1 MMQFEIEKPESSI
14 IKVFGVG
21 GGGSNAVN
29 HMYKQGIKGVDFY
42 ICNTDEQSLEMSPVP
57 NKIQLGLNLTGG
69 RGAGSIA
76 EVGKNAA
83 IENIDEIK
91 EILEKDTKML
101 FITAGMGGGT
111 GTGAAPIIA
120 KAAKE
125 LGILT
130 VAIVTYPFGFE
141 GRKRSHQADGGLEE
155 LRDSVDTCVI
165 ICNDKLREIYGNLSL
180 SDAFAKADD
189 ILTTASKGIAEII
202 TRTGYINVDF
212 EDVRTVMTDS
222 GVAIMGSSLASGE
235 NRALKAAQEALE
247 SPLLNDNNIEGAN
260 YILLNIT
267 SGDNEVMM
275 DEISQITDYIQ
286 DEAGLSADIIWGTGR
301 DEELG
306 DNISITLIATGFEAN
321 KTIGGIQTEK
331 KKEKVVH
338 SLKEDVAP
346 VVETKVETPASPLE
360 PQLKTPEQPQVEQVV
375 MDLDVPVVEKKEESV
390 QAWEVKTEEP
400 VVEAPVTEAEAPK
413 IVHNLYDE
421 EEVVTEVKEDT
432 LEEVYE
438 EEVYDETPNQGPTF
452 DFGTEE
458 VEVEQ
463 FQAPVAETPSW
474 ETPSFEAP
482 QAEVEEPEAPQTF
495 EPTFNEVPA
504 QPTYQAPAEPAA
516 PAQPEQQSTFAD
528 ELDAEE
534 RLKRSQ
540 QRLSQLN
547 NLTSKLKNP
556 SNISDLENEPAYIR
570 RQVRLDNVQHSSENN
585 VSRFTLGDDGDNNPE
600 IRSNNSFLHDNV
612 D

>member
-1 MMQFEIEKPESSI
+1 MQFEIEKPESSI

-91 EILEKDTKML
+91 EILGKETKML

-120 KAAKE
+120 RAAKE

-141 GRKRSHQADGGLEE
+141 GRKRSNQANGGLEE

-189 ILTTASKGIAEII
+189 ILTTASKGIADII
-202 TRTGYINVDF
+202 TSTGYINVDF

-222 GVAIMGSSLASGE
+222 GVAIMGSSSASGE

-267 SGDNEVMM
+267 SGNNEVMM
-275 DEISQITDYIQ
+275 DEITQITDYIQ
-286 DEAGLSADIIWGTGR
+286 DEAGLSADIIWGNGK

-321 KTIGGIQTEK
+321 KSIGGIQSAPQ
-331 KKEKVVH
+331 KEKIVH
-338 SLKEDVAP
+338 NLKEQNTPVAEERKSVSGSSIEPELKATQEPQVAQTKMELDVPALQKS
-346 VVETKVETPASPLE
+346 EPASPQNPFQSIE
-360 PQLKTPEQPQVEQVV
+360 TVH
-375 MDLDVPVVEKKEESV
+375 
-390 QAWEVKTEEP
+390 EV
-400 VVEAPVTEAEAPK
+400 PK

-421 EEVVTEVKEDT
+421 EELPSKIDAVKEVPKEQGTTFNFSPSSDAT
-432 LEEVYE
+432 KAESTKTK
-438 EEVYDETPNQGPTF
+438 ETKIQEDSAPTF
-452 DFGTEE
+452 DVSQGSTSE
-458 VEVEQ
+458 V
-463 FQAPVAETPSW
+463 PP
-474 ETPSFEAP
+474 
-482 QAEVEEPEAPQTF
+482 TF
-495 EPTFNEVPA
+495 EPTFNEVP
-504 QPTYQAPAEPAA
+504 PVGHWEAPAHSEPSKQEEVRN
-516 PAQPEQQSTFAD
+516 PSTFAD
-528 ELDAEE
+528 ELDTEE
-534 RLKRSQ
+534 KIKRSQ

-547 NLTSKLKNP
+547 NLTAKLKNP
-556 SNISDLENEPAYIR
+556 SNILDLENEPAYIR
-570 RQVRLDNVQHSSENN
+570 RQVRLDNVKHSSENN
-585 VSRFTLGDDGDNNPE
+585 ASRFTLGNDGENNPE
-600 IRSNNSFLHDNV
+600 IRPNNSFLHDNV

>member
-1 MMQFEIEKPESSI
+1 MTLNNKNIIKPTNVMMQFEIEKSESSI

-29 HMYKQGIKGVDFY
+29 HMYKAGIKGVDFF

-91 EILEKDTKML
+91 EILGQDTKML

-120 KAAKE
+120 RLAKE

-141 GRKRSHQADGGLEE
+141 GRKRSNQADGGLEE

-180 SDAFAKADD
+180 TDAFAKADD

-267 SGDNEVMM
+267 SGNNEVMM

-321 KTIGGIQTEK
+321 KSIGGIQTVK
-331 KKEKVVH
+331 KKEKIIHDLKSEEILKSQDQDVKTSSESHVD
-338 SLKEDVAP
+338 SLEPELKTLDSP
-346 VVETKVETPASPLE
+346 KVE
-360 PQLKTPEQPQVEQVV
+360 QIK
-375 MDLDVPVVEKKEESV
+375 MDLDL
-390 QAWEVKTEEP
+390 
-400 VVEAPVTEAEAPK
+400 PVTEKSEDTFVRYQENISEPTDVSSVDKATTVK
-413 IVHNLYDE
+413 IVHNLYEDE
-421 EEVVTEVKEDT
+421 EPTSNSKSEFKENTISDK
-432 LEEVYE
+432 
-438 EEVYDETPNQGPTF
+438 PKFNF
-452 DFGTEE
+452 
-458 VEVEQ
+458 
-463 FQAPVAETPSW
+463 TPSS
-474 ETPSFEAP
+474 EDISNDSKFE
-482 QAEVEEPEAPQTF
+482 QRSSKL
-495 EPTFNEVPA
+495 NERVTSSSKF
-504 QPTYQAPAEPAA
+504 TYDDGK
-516 PAQPEQQSTFAD
+516 STFAD

-540 QRLSQLN
+540 ERLSQLN
-547 NLTSKLKNP
+547 NLTVKLKSP
-556 SNISDLENEPAYIR
+556 SNISHLEDEPAYIR
-570 RQVRLDNVQHSSENN
+570 KKVRLDNIEHSSENKS
-585 VSRFTLGDDGDNNPE
+585 SRFTLGDDGDNNPE
-600 IRSNNSFLHDNV
+600 IRPNNSFLHDNV

>member
-1 MMQFEIEKPESSI
+1 MQFELEKEESSI

-42 ICNTDEQSLEMSPVP
+42 VCNTDQQALDMSPVP
-57 NKIQLGLNLTGG
+57 NKIQLGLSLTGG

-76 EVGKNAA
+76 EVGRNAA

-91 EILEKDTKML
+91 DILSKDTKML

-120 KAAKE
+120 RAAKE

-130 VAIVTYPFGFE
+130 VAVVTYPFVFE
-141 GRKRSHQADGGLEE
+141 GRKRSTQADGGLEE
-155 LRDSVDTCVI
+155 LRDAVDTCVI

-267 SGDNEVMM
+267 SGTNEVMM

-286 DEAGLSADIIWGTGR
+286 DEAGLSADIIWGTGK

-306 DNISITLIATGFEAN
+306 DNISITLIATGFQAN
-321 KTIGGIQTEK
+321 KSIGGIQTEK

-338 SLKEDVAP
+338 NLKNDEPKDETAQ
-346 VVETKVETPASPLE
+346 VEEKQEEQEVNPLE
-360 PQLKTPEQPQVEQVV
+360 PTLVEKPQVEQTK
-375 MDLDVPVVEKKEESV
+375 MELDVPAIEQKEVVQPDTPTQPLSFSTPTSEE
-390 QAWEVKTEEP
+390 
-400 VVEAPVTEAEAPK
+400 EAPK
-413 IVHNLYDE
+413 IVHNLYEDE
-421 EEVVTEVKEDT
+421 ELDEVTNNV
-432 LEEVYE
+432 E
-438 EEVYDETPNQGPTF
+438 EENNFTASQPEEYSAPTALDFEEEDSEEINATEGPTF
-452 DFGTEE
+452 TN
-458 VEVEQ
+458 
-463 FQAPVAETPSW
+463 ETSIP
-474 ETPSFEAP
+474 
-482 QAEVEEPEAPQTF
+482 EPPK
-495 EPTFNEVPA
+495 P
-504 QPTYQAPAEPAA
+504 
-516 PAQPEQQSTFAD
+516 TFAD

-534 RLKRSQ
+534 RLKRSEE
-540 QRLSQLN
+540 RLSQLN
-547 NLTSKLKNP
+547 NLSAKLRNP
-556 SNISDLENEPAYIR
+556 SNISDLEDEPAYIR
-570 RQVRLDNVQHSSENN
+570 RKVKLDNVEHSSDNN
-585 VSRFTLGDDGDNNPE
+585 VSRYTLGNDDDNNPE

>member
-1 MMQFEIEKPESSI
+1 MQFEIEKSESSI

-29 HMYKQGIKGVDFY
+29 HMYKAGIKGVDFF

-91 EILEKDTKML
+91 DILEKDTKML

-120 KAAKE
+120 RLAKE

-141 GRKRSHQADGGLEE
+141 GRKRSNQADGGLEE

-189 ILTTASKGIAEII
+189 ILTIASKGIAEII

-267 SGDNEVMM
+267 SGNSEVMM

-321 KTIGGIQTEK
+321 KSIGGIQTEK

-338 SLKEDVAP
+338 DLKKEEDNRADYHGLSDGVKSQE
-346 VVETKVETPASPLE
+346 VSSE
-360 PQLKTPEQPQVEQVV
+360 PELKTLGSPKVEQVK
-375 MDLDVPVVEKKEESV
+375 MELDVPIIEKPKDSSQIHEGIISKVSEKSIDD
-390 QAWEVKTEEP
+390 TMGP
-400 VVEAPVTEAEAPK
+400 PK
-413 IVHNLYDE
+413 IVHNLY
-421 EEVVTEVKEDT
+421 EEVDQKNNSEDQYQDKAVS
-432 LEEVYE
+432 E
-438 EEVYDETPNQGPTF
+438 D
-452 DFGTEE
+452 
-458 VEVEQ
+458 
-463 FQAPVAETPSW
+463 
-474 ETPSFEAP
+474 PSFNFTAP
-482 QAEVEEPEAPQTF
+482 KNDEINEGLSF
-495 EPTFNEVPA
+495 EPSFNN
-504 QPTYQAPAEPAA
+504 PTEPSPSKFRDNADVI
-516 PAQPEQQSTFAD
+516 QNDKSTFAD

-540 QRLSQLN
+540 KRLSQLN
-547 NLTSKLKNP
+547 NLTVKLKSP
-556 SNISDLENEPAYIR
+556 SNISDLEDEPAYIR
-570 RQVRLDNVQHSSENN
+570 KRVRLDNIEHSSENKE
-585 VSRFTLGDDGDNNPE
+585 SRFTLGNDGDNNPE

>member
-1 MMQFEIEKPESSI
+1 MMQFEIERSESSI

-29 HMYKQGIKGVDFY
+29 HMYKAGIKGVDFF

-76 EVGKNAA
+76 EVGKDAA

-120 KAAKE
+120 RVAKE

-141 GRKRSHQADGGLEE
+141 GRKRSNQADGGLED

-189 ILTTASKGIAEII
+189 ILTIASKGIAEII

-267 SGDNEVMM
+267 SGNSEVMM

-286 DEAGLSADIIWGTGR
+286 DEAGLSADIIWGTGI

-321 KTIGGIQTEK
+321 KSIGGIQTEK

-338 SLKEDVAP
+338 NLKKEQSELDREQRTKNTFQTQEVSLES
-346 VVETKVETPASPLE
+346 E
-360 PQLKTPEQPQVEQVV
+360 LKTLDSPKVEQVK
-375 MDLDVPVVEKKEESV
+375 MELDIPIIEKPIDSSQNLEASTTV
-390 QAWEVKTEEP
+390 ITEQSLDNTVDP
-400 VVEAPVTEAEAPK
+400 PK
-413 IVHNLYDE
+413 IVHNLYE
-421 EEVVTEVKEDT
+421 EDNQNKESEPQLD
-432 LEEVYE
+432 
-438 EEVYDETPNQGPTF
+438 DETVLKGSAFNFKTPINDEPN
-452 DFGTEE
+452 DR
-458 VEVEQ
+458 
-463 FQAPVAETPSW
+463 AK
-474 ETPSFEAP
+474 
-482 QAEVEEPEAPQTF
+482 F
-495 EPTFNEVPA
+495 EPTFHNVSDTSVPSSISDTNSI
-504 QPTYQAPAEPAA
+504 QNDK
-516 PAQPEQQSTFAD
+516 STFAD

-534 RLKRSQ
+534 RMKRSQ
-540 QRLSQLN
+540 QRLSRLN
-547 NLTSKLKNP
+547 NLTGKLKSP
-556 SNISDLENEPAYIR
+556 SNISDLEDEPAYIR
-570 RQVRLDNVQHSSENN
+570 KKVRLDNIEHSSENKE
-585 VSRFTLGDDGDNNPE
+585 SRFTLGNDSDNNPE

>member
-1 MMQFEIEKPESSI
+1 MQFEIEKSESSI

-29 HMYKQGIKGVDFY
+29 HMYKAGIKGVDFF

-91 EILEKDTKML
+91 DILEKDTKML

-120 KAAKE
+120 RLAKE

-141 GRKRSHQADGGLEE
+141 GRKRSNQADGGLEE

-189 ILTTASKGIAEII
+189 ILTIASKGIAEII

-267 SGDNEVMM
+267 SGNSEVMM

-321 KTIGGIQTEK
+321 KSIGGIQTEK

-338 SLKEDVAP
+338 DLKKEEDNRADYHGLSDGVKSQE
-346 VVETKVETPASPLE
+346 VSSE
-360 PQLKTPEQPQVEQVV
+360 PELKTLDSPKVEQVK
-375 MDLDVPVVEKKEESV
+375 MELDVPIIEKPKDSSQIHEGIISKVSEKSIDD
-390 QAWEVKTEEP
+390 TMGP
-400 VVEAPVTEAEAPK
+400 PK
-413 IVHNLYDE
+413 IVHNLY
-421 EEVVTEVKEDT
+421 EEVDQKNNSEDQYQDKAVS
-432 LEEVYE
+432 E
-438 EEVYDETPNQGPTF
+438 D
-452 DFGTEE
+452 
-458 VEVEQ
+458 
-463 FQAPVAETPSW
+463 
-474 ETPSFEAP
+474 PSFNFTAP
-482 QAEVEEPEAPQTF
+482 KNDEINEGLSFEHSFNNPTEPSPSKFRDNADVIQ
-495 EPTFNEVPA
+495 NDK
-504 QPTYQAPAEPAA
+504 
-516 PAQPEQQSTFAD
+516 STFAD

-547 NLTSKLKNP
+547 NLTVKLKSP
-556 SNISDLENEPAYIR
+556 SNISDLEDEPAYIR
-570 RQVRLDNVQHSSENN
+570 KRVRLDNIEHSSENKE
-585 VSRFTLGDDGDNNPE
+585 SRFTLGNDGDNNPE

>member
-1 MMQFEIEKPESSI
+1 MQFDLEKEEKSI

-29 HMYKQGIKGVDFY
+29 HMYKQGIKGVDFF

-57 NKIQLGLNLTGG
+57 NKIQLGLNLTAG
-69 RGAGSIA
+69 RGAGSLA

-83 IENIDEIK
+83 LENIDEIR

-120 KAAKE
+120 RIAKE

-141 GRKRSHQADGGLEE
+141 GRKRSNQADGGLEE
-155 LRDSVDTCVI
+155 LRDAVDTCVI

-180 SDAFAKADD
+180 SDAFSKADD
-189 ILTTASKGIAEII
+189 ILTEASKGIAEII

-212 EDVRTVMTDS
+212 EDVRTVMTNS

-235 NRALKAAQEALE
+235 NRAIKAAQEALE

-267 SGDNEVMM
+267 SGNSEVMM

-286 DEAGLSADIIWGTGR
+286 DEAGLSADIIWGTGI

-306 DNISITLIATGFEAN
+306 DSISITLIATGFEAN
-321 KTIGGIQTEK
+321 KSIGGIQSEK
-331 KKEKVVH
+331 RKDKVVH
-338 SLKEDVAP
+338 SLKETDPAP
-346 VVETKVETPASPLE
+346 QAVNSLKSDAVNPME
-360 PQLKTPEQPQVEQVV
+360 PQLKSAETPQVEQTR
-375 MDLDVPVVEKKEESV
+375 MELNVPAVEKKQEETLPSG
-390 QAWEVKTEEP
+390 WEVKAP
-400 VVEAPVTEAEAPK
+400 VSVVETPVAESETPK

-421 EEVVTEVKEDT
+421 AFSATVEQEEKIVEED
-432 LEEVYE
+432 
-438 EEVYDETPNQGPTF
+438 NSPTF
-452 DFGTEE
+452 E
-458 VEVEQ
+458 
-463 FQAPVAETPSW
+463 
-474 ETPSFEAP
+474 FEASD
-482 QAEVEEPEAPQTF
+482 VEETSTETFNEREDEQNQAAESIEEKPF
-495 EPTFNEVPA
+495 EPTFNKI
-504 QPTYQAPAEPAA
+504 PAEPEHKNPVGFEA
-516 PAQPEQQSTFAD
+516 PKKAPESSTFAS
-528 ELDAEE
+528 ELESEE
-534 RLKRSQ
+534 RLRRSQ
-540 QRLSQLN
+540 ERLSQLN
-547 NLTSKLKNP
+547 NLTHKLKSP
-556 SNISDLENEPAYIR
+556 SGITDLENEPAYIR
-570 RQVRLDNVQHSSENN
+570 RKVRLDNLQHSSESSA
-585 VSRFTLGDDGDNNPE
+585 SRFTLGDDGENNPE

>member
-1 MMQFEIEKPESSI
+1 MNFDLEKEEKSI

-29 HMYKQGIKGVDFY
+29 HMYKQGIKGVDFF

-57 NKIQLGLNLTGG
+57 NKIQLGLNLTAG
-69 RGAGSIA
+69 RGAGSLA

-83 IENIDEIK
+83 LENIDEIR

-120 KAAKE
+120 RIAKE

-141 GRKRSHQADGGLEE
+141 GRKRSNQADGGLEE
-155 LRDSVDTCVI
+155 LRDAVDTCVI

-180 SDAFAKADD
+180 SDAFSKADD
-189 ILTTASKGIAEII
+189 ILTEASKGIAEII

-212 EDVRTVMTDS
+212 EDVRTVMTNS

-235 NRALKAAQEALE
+235 NRAIKAAQEALE

-267 SGDNEVMM
+267 SGNSEVMM

-286 DEAGLSADIIWGTGR
+286 DEAGLSADIIWGTGI

-306 DNISITLIATGFEAN
+306 DSISITLIATGFEAN
-321 KTIGGIQTEK
+321 KSIGGIQSEK
-331 KKEKVVH
+331 RKDKVVH
-338 SLKEDVAP
+338 SLKETDPAP
-346 VVETKVETPASPLE
+346 QAVNSLKSDAVNPME
-360 PQLKTPEQPQVEQVV
+360 PQLKSAETPQVEQTR
-375 MDLDVPVVEKKEESV
+375 MELNVPAVEKKQEETLPSG
-390 QAWEVKTEEP
+390 WEVKAP
-400 VVEAPVTEAEAPK
+400 VSVVETPVAESETPK

-421 EEVVTEVKEDT
+421 AFSATVEQEEKIVEED
-432 LEEVYE
+432 
-438 EEVYDETPNQGPTF
+438 NSPTF
-452 DFGTEE
+452 E
-458 VEVEQ
+458 
-463 FQAPVAETPSW
+463 
-474 ETPSFEAP
+474 FEASD
-482 QAEVEEPEAPQTF
+482 VEETSTETFNEREDEQNQAAESIEEKPF
-495 EPTFNEVPA
+495 EPTFNKI
-504 QPTYQAPAEPAA
+504 PAEPEHKNPVGFEA
-516 PAQPEQQSTFAD
+516 PKKAPESSTFAS
-528 ELDAEE
+528 ELESEE
-534 RLKRSQ
+534 RLRRSQ
-540 QRLSQLN
+540 ERLSQLN
-547 NLTSKLKNP
+547 NLTHKLKSP
-556 SNISDLENEPAYIR
+556 SGITDLENEPAYIR
-570 RQVRLDNVQHSSENN
+570 RKVRLDNLQHSSESSA
-585 VSRFTLGDDGDNNPE
+585 SRFTLGDDGENNPE

>member
-1 MMQFEIEKPESSI
+1 MMQFEIEKSESSI

-29 HMYKQGIKGVDFY
+29 HMYKAGIKGVDFF

-120 KAAKE
+120 RLAKE

-141 GRKRSHQADGGLEE
+141 GRKRSSQADNGLEE

-189 ILTTASKGIAEII
+189 ILTTAAKGIAEII

-235 NRALKAAQEALE
+235 NRAINAAQEALE

-267 SGDNEVMM
+267 SGNNEVMM

-301 DEELG
+301 DEDLG

-321 KTIGGIQTEK
+321 KSIGGIQTEK
-331 KKEKVVH
+331 KKEKVIH
-338 SLKEDVAP
+338 DLKIDA
-346 VVETKVETPASPLE
+346 KVDSKGGEIKNTLQEENNSLE
-360 PQLKTPEQPQVEQVV
+360 PELKTSDAPKAEQIKME
-375 MDLDVPVVEKKEESV
+375 LDVPVVEKTVDSAQAYDATNIEPLQESSM
-390 QAWEVKTEEP
+390 ET
-400 VVEAPVTEAEAPK
+400 VESPK
-413 IVHNLYDE
+413 IVHNLYEDIDSNPD
-421 EEVVTEVKEDT
+421 VGKEFDDDMVSK
-432 LEEVYE
+432 ESR
-438 EEVYDETPNQGPTF
+438 F
-452 DFGTEE
+452 DFNANAKESNDESNFT
-458 VEVEQ
+458 
-463 FQAPVAETPSW
+463 SD
-474 ETPSFEAP
+474 
-482 QAEVEEPEAPQTF
+482 
-495 EPTFNEVPA
+495 FNEVSDSSDPILN
-504 QPTYQAPAEPAA
+504 EPIINKNTDK
-516 PAQPEQQSTFAD
+516 STFAD

-540 QRLSQLN
+540 ERLSRLN
-547 NLTSKLKNP
+547 NLTLKLKSP
-556 SNISDLENEPAYIR
+556 SSISDLEDEPAYIR
-570 RQVRLDNVQHSSENN
+570 KKVRLDNVEHSSENN
-585 VSRFTLGDDGDNNPE
+585 ASRFTLGDDGENNPE
-600 IRSNNSFLHDNV
+600 IRPNNSFLHDNV

>member
-1 MMQFEIEKPESSI
+1 MNFDLEKEEKSI

-29 HMYKQGIKGVDFY
+29 HMYKQGIKGVDFF

-57 NKIQLGLNLTGG
+57 NKIQLGLNLTAG
-69 RGAGSIA
+69 RGAGSLA

-83 IENIDEIK
+83 LENIDEIR

-120 KAAKE
+120 RIAKE

-141 GRKRSHQADGGLEE
+141 GRKRSNQADGGLEE
-155 LRDSVDTCVI
+155 LRDAVDTCVI

-180 SDAFAKADD
+180 SDAFSKADD
-189 ILTTASKGIAEII
+189 ILTEASKGIAEII

-212 EDVRTVMTDS
+212 EDVRTVMTNS

-235 NRALKAAQEALE
+235 NRAIKAAQEALE

-267 SGDNEVMM
+267 SGNSEVMM

-286 DEAGLSADIIWGTGR
+286 DEAGLSADIIWGTGI

-306 DNISITLIATGFEAN
+306 DSISITLIATGFEAN
-321 KTIGGIQTEK
+321 KSIGGIQSEK
-331 KKEKVVH
+331 RKDKVVH
-338 SLKEDVAP
+338 SLKETDPAP
-346 VVETKVETPASPLE
+346 QAVNSLKSDAVNPME
-360 PQLKTPEQPQVEQVV
+360 PQLKSSETPQVEQTR
-375 MDLDVPVVEKKEESV
+375 MELNVPAVEKKQEETLPSG
-390 QAWEVKTEEP
+390 WEVKAP
-400 VVEAPVTEAEAPK
+400 VSVVETPVAESETPK

-421 EEVVTEVKEDT
+421 AFSATVEQEEKIVEED
-432 LEEVYE
+432 
-438 EEVYDETPNQGPTF
+438 NSPTF
-452 DFGTEE
+452 E
-458 VEVEQ
+458 
-463 FQAPVAETPSW
+463 
-474 ETPSFEAP
+474 FEASD
-482 QAEVEEPEAPQTF
+482 VEETSTETFNEREDEQNQAAESIEEKPF
-495 EPTFNEVPA
+495 EPTFNKI
-504 QPTYQAPAEPAA
+504 PAEPEHKNPVGFEA
-516 PAQPEQQSTFAD
+516 PKKAPESSTFAS
-528 ELDAEE
+528 ELESEE
-534 RLKRSQ
+534 RLRRSEE
-540 QRLSQLN
+540 RLSQLN
-547 NLTSKLKNP
+547 NLTHKLKSP
-556 SNISDLENEPAYIR
+556 SGITDLENEPAYIR
-570 RQVRLDNVQHSSENN
+570 RKVRLDNLQHSSESSA
-585 VSRFTLGDDGDNNPE
+585 SRFTLGDDGENNPE

>member
-1 MMQFEIEKPESSI
+1 MMQFEIEKSESSI

-29 HMYKQGIKGVDFY
+29 HMYKAGIKGVDFF

-57 NKIQLGLNLTGG
+57 NRIQLGLNLTGG

-120 KAAKE
+120 RVAKE

-141 GRKRSHQADGGLEE
+141 GRKRSNQADGGLEE

-189 ILTTASKGIAEII
+189 ILTIASKGIAEII

-222 GVAIMGSSLASGE
+222 GVAIMGSSFASGE

-267 SGDNEVMM
+267 SGNSEVMM

-321 KTIGGIQTEK
+321 KSIGGIQTEK

-338 SLKEDVAP
+338 NLKKEQGELDREERVKNTFQTQE
-346 VVETKVETPASPLE
+346 VSLE
-360 PQLKTPEQPQVEQVV
+360 PELKTLDSPKVEQVK
-375 MDLDVPVVEKKEESV
+375 MELDIPIIEKTIDSSQNHEESNPV
-390 QAWEVKTEEP
+390 ITEQSLDDTVGP
-400 VVEAPVTEAEAPK
+400 PK
-413 IVHNLYDE
+413 IVHNLYE
-421 EEVVTEVKEDT
+421 EDNQYKDSESQFD
-432 LEEVYE
+432 
-438 EEVYDETPNQGPTF
+438 DETVSKESAFNFKSQVN
-452 DFGTEE
+452 DELSE
-458 VEVEQ
+458 R
-463 FQAPVAETPSW
+463 AK
-474 ETPSFEAP
+474 
-482 QAEVEEPEAPQTF
+482 F
-495 EPTFNEVPA
+495 EPTFHNLSDTSVSTSISDTNTI
-504 QPTYQAPAEPAA
+504 QNDK
-516 PAQPEQQSTFAD
+516 STFAD

-547 NLTSKLKNP
+547 NLTGKLKSP
-556 SNISDLENEPAYIR
+556 SNISDLEDEPAYIR
-570 RQVRLDNVQHSSENN
+570 KKVRLDNIEHSSENKE
-585 VSRFTLGDDGDNNPE
+585 SRFTIGNDSDNNPE

>member
-1 MMQFEIEKPESSI
+1 MMQFEIEKQETSI

-29 HMYKQGIKGVDFY
+29 HMYKAGIKGVDFF
-42 ICNTDEQSLEMSPVP
+42 ICNTDEQALEISPVP

-83 IENIDEIK
+83 IENIDQIK
-91 EILEKDTKML
+91 EILENDTKML

-120 KAAKE
+120 RLAKE

-141 GRKRSHQADGGLEE
+141 GRKRSNQADVGLEE

-189 ILTTASKGIAEII
+189 ILTIASKGIAEII

-235 NRALKAAQEALE
+235 NRALKAAQQALE

-267 SGDNEVMM
+267 SGNNEVMM

-286 DEAGLSADIIWGTGR
+286 DEAGLSADIIWGTGK
-301 DEELG
+301 DEELE

-321 KTIGGIQTEK
+321 KSIGGIQTEK
-331 KKEKVVH
+331 KKAKVVH
-338 SLKEDVAP
+338 ALKSEENNGSQD
-346 VVETKVETPASPLE
+346 
-360 PQLKTPEQPQVEQVV
+360 
-375 MDLDVPVVEKKEESV
+375 KEENNVLKQETLSSKHESNSLNS
-390 QAWEVKTEEP
+390 QPKAEQIKMELNLPISEKTNDSTANNESIIFENNGRI
-400 VVEAPVTEAEAPK
+400 TEDKVDSPK
-413 IVHNLYDE
+413 IVHNLYE
-421 EEVVTEVKEDT
+421 ESDLVNNSEIQEENHIVSEESKINFTTPSNYIKEDSN
-432 LEEVYE
+432 EESKISNIE
-438 EEVYDETPNQGPTF
+438 DKPNL
-452 DFGTEE
+452 
-458 VEVEQ
+458 
-463 FQAPVAETPSW
+463 
-474 ETPSFEAP
+474 SFNNGLS
-482 QAEVEEPEAPQTF
+482 F
-495 EPTFNEVPA
+495 SKNDGN
-504 QPTYQAPAEPAA
+504 
-516 PAQPEQQSTFAD
+516 STFAD
-528 ELDAEE
+528 KLDSEE

-540 QRLSQLN
+540 QRVSQLN
-547 NLTSKLKNP
+547 NLTEKLKSP
-556 SNISDLENEPAYIR
+556 SNISDLEDEPAYIR
-570 RQVRLDNVQHSSENN
+570 KKIRLDNLEHSSENKE
-585 VSRFTLGDDGDNNPE
+585 SRFTIGNDDDNNPE

>member
-1 MMQFEIEKPESSI
+1 MQFDLEKEEKSI

-29 HMYKQGIKGVDFY
+29 HMYKQGIKGVDFF

-57 NKIQLGLNLTGG
+57 NKIQLGLNLTAG
-69 RGAGSIA
+69 RGAGSLA

-83 IENIDEIK
+83 LENIDEIR

-120 KAAKE
+120 RIAKE

-141 GRKRSHQADGGLEE
+141 GRKRSNQADGGLEE
-155 LRDSVDTCVI
+155 LRDAVDTCVI

-180 SDAFAKADD
+180 SDAFSKADD
-189 ILTTASKGIAEII
+189 ILTEASKGIAEII

-212 EDVRTVMTDS
+212 EDVRTVMTNS

-235 NRALKAAQEALE
+235 NRAIKAAQEALE

-267 SGDNEVMM
+267 SGNSEVMM

-286 DEAGLSADIIWGTGR
+286 DEAGLSADIIWGTGI

-306 DNISITLIATGFEAN
+306 DSISITLIATGFEAN
-321 KTIGGIQTEK
+321 KSIGGIQSEK
-331 KKEKVVH
+331 RKDKVVH
-338 SLKEDVAP
+338 SLKETDPAP
-346 VVETKVETPASPLE
+346 QAVNSLKSDAVNPME
-360 PQLKTPEQPQVEQVV
+360 PQLKSAETPQVEQTR
-375 MDLDVPVVEKKEESV
+375 MELNVPAVEKKQEETLPSG
-390 QAWEVKTEEP
+390 WEVKAP
-400 VVEAPVTEAEAPK
+400 VSVVETPVAESETPK

-421 EEVVTEVKEDT
+421 AFSATVEQEEKIVEED
-432 LEEVYE
+432 
-438 EEVYDETPNQGPTF
+438 NSPTF
-452 DFGTEE
+452 E
-458 VEVEQ
+458 
-463 FQAPVAETPSW
+463 
-474 ETPSFEAP
+474 FEASD
-482 QAEVEEPEAPQTF
+482 VEETSTETFNEREDEQNQAAESIEEKPF
-495 EPTFNEVPA
+495 EPTFNKI
-504 QPTYQAPAEPAA
+504 PAEPEHKA
-516 PAQPEQQSTFAD
+516 PVGFEAPKKAPESSTFAS
-528 ELDAEE
+528 ELESEE
-534 RLKRSQ
+534 RLRRSQ
-540 QRLSQLN
+540 ERLSQLN
-547 NLTSKLKNP
+547 NLTHKLKSP
-556 SNISDLENEPAYIR
+556 SGITDLENEPAYIR
-570 RQVRLDNVQHSSENN
+570 RKVRLDNLQHSSESSA
-585 VSRFTLGDDGDNNPE
+585 SRFTLGDDGENNPE

>member
-1 MMQFEIEKPESSI
+1 MMQFEIEKSESSI

-29 HMYKQGIKGVDFY
+29 HMYKAGIKGVDFF

-57 NKIQLGLNLTGG
+57 NKVQLGLNLTGG

-76 EVGKNAA
+76 EVGKDAA

-120 KAAKE
+120 RVAKE

-141 GRKRSHQADGGLEE
+141 GRKRSNQADGGLEE

-189 ILTTASKGIAEII
+189 ILTIASKGIAEII

-267 SGDNEVMM
+267 SGNSEVMM

-321 KTIGGIQTEK
+321 KSIGGIQTEK

-338 SLKEDVAP
+338 NLKKEQFESSQNQGFKNTFQTHEVL
-346 VVETKVETPASPLE
+346 LE
-360 PQLKTPEQPQVEQVV
+360 PELKTPDSPKVEQVK
-375 MDLDVPVVEKKEESV
+375 MELDIPIIEKSIDSPLIHEESTSILKEQSLDNAV
-390 QAWEVKTEEP
+390 GS
-400 VVEAPVTEAEAPK
+400 PK

-421 EEVVTEVKEDT
+421 DENKYSEGQLDDENSSKE
-432 LEEVYE
+432 
-438 EEVYDETPNQGPTF
+438 PTF
-452 DFGTEE
+452 NFKSNTNNNLSEG
-458 VEVEQ
+458 
-463 FQAPVAETPSW
+463 SK
-474 ETPSFEAP
+474 
-482 QAEVEEPEAPQTF
+482 F
-495 EPTFNEVPA
+495 EPTFNDVSDTSRSTFRNDA
-504 QPTYQAPAEPAA
+504 NIIQNDK
-516 PAQPEQQSTFAD
+516 STFAD

-547 NLTSKLKNP
+547 NLTGKLKSP
-556 SNISDLENEPAYIR
+556 SSISDLEDEPAYIR
-570 RQVRLDNVQHSSENN
+570 KKVRLDNIEHSSENPE
-585 VSRFTLGDDGDNNPE
+585 SRFTLGNDSDNNPE

>member
-1 MMQFEIEKPESSI
+1 MQFDLEKEEKSI

-29 HMYKQGIKGVDFY
+29 HMYKQGIKGVDFF

-57 NKIQLGLNLTGG
+57 NKIQLGLNLTAG
-69 RGAGSIA
+69 RGAGSLA

-83 IENIDEIK
+83 LENIDEIR

-120 KAAKE
+120 RIAKE

-141 GRKRSHQADGGLEE
+141 GRKRSNQADGGLEE
-155 LRDSVDTCVI
+155 LRDAVDTCVI
-165 ICNDKLREIYGNLSL
+165 ICNDKLREIYGNLPL
-180 SDAFAKADD
+180 SDAFSKADD
-189 ILTTASKGIAEII
+189 ILTEASKGIAEII

-212 EDVRTVMTDS
+212 EDVRTVMTNS

-235 NRALKAAQEALE
+235 NRAIKAAQEALE

-267 SGDNEVMM
+267 SGNSEVMM

-286 DEAGLSADIIWGTGR
+286 DEAGLSADIIWGTGI

-306 DNISITLIATGFEAN
+306 DSISITLIATGFEAN
-321 KTIGGIQTEK
+321 KSIGGIQSEK
-331 KKEKVVH
+331 RKDKVVH
-338 SLKEDVAP
+338 SLKETDPAP
-346 VVETKVETPASPLE
+346 QAVNSLKSDAVNPME
-360 PQLKTPEQPQVEQVV
+360 PQLKSAETPQVEQTR
-375 MDLDVPVVEKKEESV
+375 MELNVPAVEKKQEETLPSG
-390 QAWEVKTEEP
+390 WEVKAP
-400 VVEAPVTEAEAPK
+400 VSVVETPVAESETPK

-421 EEVVTEVKEDT
+421 AFSATVEQEEKIVEED
-432 LEEVYE
+432 
-438 EEVYDETPNQGPTF
+438 NSPTF
-452 DFGTEE
+452 E
-458 VEVEQ
+458 
-463 FQAPVAETPSW
+463 
-474 ETPSFEAP
+474 FEASD
-482 QAEVEEPEAPQTF
+482 VEETSTETFNEREDEQNQAAESIEEKPF
-495 EPTFNEVPA
+495 EPTFNKI
-504 QPTYQAPAEPAA
+504 PAEPEHKA
-516 PAQPEQQSTFAD
+516 PVGFEAPKKAPESSTFAS
-528 ELDAEE
+528 ELESEE
-534 RLKRSQ
+534 RLRRSEE
-540 QRLSQLN
+540 RLSQLN
-547 NLTSKLKNP
+547 NLTHKLKSP
-556 SNISDLENEPAYIR
+556 SGITDLENEPAYIR
-570 RQVRLDNVQHSSENN
+570 RKVRLDNLQHSSESSA
-585 VSRFTLGDDGDNNPE
+585 SRFTLGDDGENNPE

>member
-1 MMQFEIEKPESSI
+1 MQFEIEKPESSI

-29 HMYKQGIKGVDFY
+29 HMYKAGIKGVDFF
-42 ICNTDEQSLEMSPVP
+42 ICNTDEQSLEISPVP

-120 KAAKE
+120 RAARE

-141 GRKRSHQADGGLEE
+141 GRKRSNQAEGGLEE

-235 NRALKAAQEALE
+235 NRALKAAKEALE
-247 SPLLNDNNIEGAN
+247 SPLLNDNDIEGAN

-267 SGDNEVMM
+267 SGNNEVMM

-286 DEAGLSADIIWGTGR
+286 DEAGSSADIIWGTGR

-306 DNISITLIATGFEAN
+306 DSISITLIATGFEAN
-321 KTIGGIQTEK
+321 KSIGGIQTLK
-331 KKEKVVH
+331 KQAKVVH
-338 SLKEDVAP
+338 SLKEDNEVDVKNEIAETENPSEPKLITPQNPIIEAP
-346 VVETKVETPASPLE
+346 KVEQIKME
-360 PQLKTPEQPQVEQVV
+360 
-375 MDLDVPVVEKKEESV
+375 LDVPFTNTLDEPAQSLGVTNLAK
-390 QAWEVKTEEP
+390 QAIETSIPETE
-400 VVEAPVTEAEAPK
+400 TETPK

-421 EEVVTEVKEDT
+421 EVVSEKENHSDNSIDDIAV
-432 LEEVYE
+432 EE
-438 EEVYDETPNQGPTF
+438 GKF
-452 DFGTEE
+452 DFSNNDKIEKGYISEE
-458 VEVEQ
+458 SNQQKSETLKFEE
-463 FQAPVAETPSW
+463 PVKT
-474 ETPSFEAP
+474 SFEP
-482 QAEVEEPEAPQTF
+482 K
-495 EPTFNEVPA
+495 FNEIHTQQSNEA
-504 QPTYQAPAEPAA
+504 QPKISK
-516 PAQPEQQSTFAD
+516 STFAD

-534 RLKRSQ
+534 RLKRSH

-547 NLTSKLKNP
+547 NLTSKLKTP
-556 SNISDLENEPAYIR
+556 STISDLENEPAYIR
-570 RQVRLDNVQHSSENN
+570 KQVRLDNVEHSSENN
-585 VSRFTLGDDGDNNPE
+585 VSRFTLGNDGENNPE

>member
-1 MMQFEIEKPESSI
+1 MNFDLEKEEKSI

-29 HMYKQGIKGVDFY
+29 HMYKQGIKGVDFF

-57 NKIQLGLNLTGG
+57 NKIQLGLNLTAG
-69 RGAGSIA
+69 RGAGSLA

-83 IENIDEIK
+83 LENIDEIR

-120 KAAKE
+120 RIAKE

-141 GRKRSHQADGGLEE
+141 GRKRSNQADGGLEE
-155 LRDSVDTCVI
+155 LRDAVDTCVI

-180 SDAFAKADD
+180 SDAFSKADD
-189 ILTTASKGIAEII
+189 ILTEASKGIAEII

-212 EDVRTVMTDS
+212 EDVRTVMTNS

-235 NRALKAAQEALE
+235 NRAIKAAQEALE

-267 SGDNEVMM
+267 SGNSEVMM

-286 DEAGLSADIIWGTGR
+286 DEAGLSADIIWGTGI

-306 DNISITLIATGFEAN
+306 DSISITLIATGFEAN
-321 KTIGGIQTEK
+321 KSIGGIQSEK
-331 KKEKVVH
+331 RKDKVVH
-338 SLKEDVAP
+338 SLKETASAP
-346 VVETKVETPASPLE
+346 QAVNSLKLDAVNPME
-360 PQLKTPEQPQVEQVV
+360 PQLKSAETPQVEQTR
-375 MDLDVPVVEKKEESV
+375 MELNVPAVEKKQEETSPSG
-390 QAWEVKTEEP
+390 WEVK
-400 VVEAPVTEAEAPK
+400 APVSVIETPVAESEIPK
-413 IVHNLYDE
+413 IVHNLYDDAFSATVEQE
-421 EEVVTEVKEDT
+421 EKIVEED
-432 LEEVYE
+432 
-438 EEVYDETPNQGPTF
+438 NSPTF
-452 DFGTEE
+452 E
-458 VEVEQ
+458 
-463 FQAPVAETPSW
+463 
-474 ETPSFEAP
+474 FEASD
-482 QAEVEEPEAPQTF
+482 VEETSNQTFNEREDEQNQAVEDVEEKPF
-495 EPTFNEVPA
+495 EPTFNKVS
-504 QPTYQAPAEPAA
+504 AEPTHQDPVGFDA
-516 PAQPEQQSTFAD
+516 PKKAPESSTFAS
-528 ELDAEE
+528 ELESEE
-534 RLKRSQ
+534 RLRRSEE
-540 QRLSQLN
+540 RLSQLN
-547 NLTSKLKNP
+547 NLTHKLKSP
-556 SNISDLENEPAYIR
+556 SGIIDLENEPAYIR
-570 RQVRLDNVQHSSENN
+570 RKVRLDNLQHSSESNA
-585 VSRFTLGDDGDNNPE
+585 SRFTLGDDGDNNPE

>member
-1 MMQFEIEKPESSI
+1 MMQFDLEKEEKSI

-29 HMYKQGIKGVDFY
+29 HMYKQGIKGVDFF

-57 NKIQLGLNLTGG
+57 NKIQLGLNLTAG
-69 RGAGSIA
+69 RGAGSLA

-83 IENIDEIK
+83 LENIDEIK

-120 KAAKE
+120 RIAKE

-141 GRKRSHQADGGLEE
+141 GRKRSNQADGGLEE
-155 LRDSVDTCVI
+155 LRDAVDTCVI

-180 SDAFAKADD
+180 SDAFSKADD
-189 ILTTASKGIAEII
+189 ILTEASKGIAEII

-212 EDVRTVMTDS
+212 EDVRTVMTNS

-235 NRALKAAQEALE
+235 NRAIKAAQEALE

-267 SGDNEVMM
+267 SGNSEVMM

-286 DEAGLSADIIWGTGR
+286 DEAGLSADIIWGTGI

-306 DNISITLIATGFEAN
+306 DSISITLIATGFEAN
-321 KTIGGIQTEK
+321 KSIGGIQSEK
-331 KKEKVVH
+331 RKDKVVH
-338 SLKEDVAP
+338 SLKETDPAP
-346 VVETKVETPASPLE
+346 QAVNSLKSDAVNPME
-360 PQLKTPEQPQVEQVV
+360 PQLKSAETPQVEQTR
-375 MDLDVPVVEKKEESV
+375 MELNVPAVEKKQEETLPSG
-390 QAWEVKTEEP
+390 WEVKAP
-400 VVEAPVTEAEAPK
+400 VSVVETPVAESETPK

-421 EEVVTEVKEDT
+421 AFSATVEQEEKIVEED
-432 LEEVYE
+432 
-438 EEVYDETPNQGPTF
+438 NSPTF
-452 DFGTEE
+452 E
-458 VEVEQ
+458 
-463 FQAPVAETPSW
+463 
-474 ETPSFEAP
+474 FEASD
-482 QAEVEEPEAPQTF
+482 VEETSTETFNEREDEQNQAAESIEEKPF
-495 EPTFNEVPA
+495 EPTFNKI
-504 QPTYQAPAEPAA
+504 PAEPEHKA
-516 PAQPEQQSTFAD
+516 PVGFEAPKKAPESSTFAS
-528 ELDAEE
+528 ELESEE
-534 RLKRSQ
+534 RLRRSQ
-540 QRLSQLN
+540 ERLSQLN
-547 NLTSKLKNP
+547 NLTHKLKSP
-556 SNISDLENEPAYIR
+556 SGITDLENEPAYIR
-570 RQVRLDNVQHSSENN
+570 RKVRLDNLQHSSESSA
-585 VSRFTLGDDGDNNPE
+585 SRFTLGDDGENNPE